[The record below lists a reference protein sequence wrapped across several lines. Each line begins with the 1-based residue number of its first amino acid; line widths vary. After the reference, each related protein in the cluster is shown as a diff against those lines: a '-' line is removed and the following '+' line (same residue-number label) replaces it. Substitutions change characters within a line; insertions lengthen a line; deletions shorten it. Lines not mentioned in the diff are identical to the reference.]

1 MGDWYLKC
9 VYKFRIDR
17 NKSENTE
24 VKLQYTE
31 NIERNSA
38 IYLQGVIPLKN
49 SPWPSMLNLKKIE
62 LSYRIHLKLNLS
74 DTHISWKIGT

>member
-1 MGDWYLKC
+1 MS
-9 VYKFRIDR
+9 FRIDR

-38 IYLQGVIPLKN
+38 IYLQLDTIVKDYDKN
-49 SPWPSMLNLKKIE
+49 IVLRDCQRQAFEYLHQK
-62 LSYRIHLKLNLS
+62 LSHDRCYMI
-74 DTHISWKIGT
+74 TCFGTSRVY